1 MLWVEYK
8 MSNNFLEY
16 MRFKNREQEKIEEQ
30 NRNAKLRNKGYETQ
44 HILDI
49 DMSDAYRKVH
59 ADNRTHND
67 TFWLDPNKKYK

>member
-1 MLWVEYK
+1 
-8 MSNNFLEY
+8 

-44 HILDI
+44 HILDV
-49 DMSDAYRKVH
+49 DMTDAYRKVH
-59 ADNRTHND
+59 ADNRTQND